1 MTTTTRVTNVITTA
15 IRQACRAPS
24 LHNSQPW
31 RWVVRETTVDLFADH
46 RRVLRS
52 VDTSGREALISC
64 GAALDHFRVA
74 MAAAGWSV
82 NADLFTN
89 PNDFDHLATL
99 DFTPSRGITTTE
111 RDRADAI
118 LRRRTDRLPFEAP
131 GEWKSFEPLLAAVVD
146 HHKAKLAVLAD
157 AARPMLAQA
166 SRLTESLRRYDA
178 YYHDE
183 LRWWTE
189 PFRLYQGVPD
199 SALVS
204 EEESERVG
212 INRAFP
218 STGHGDR
225 RPEVSADEAKVLVL
239 STPEDTRRDALNCGE
254 VLSTVLLEC
263 TMAGL
268 ATCTLTHITELAESR
283 ATIQTLTASHAFPQ
297 VLIRVGTAPA
307 LDETPPPTPRR
318 PLSEVMQVERSK
330 AAHHESSCG

>member
-1 MTTTTRVTNVITTA
+1 MTKTTADTNVITTA
-15 IRQACRAPS
+15 IRRACRAPS

-31 RWVVRETTVDLFADH
+31 LWVVRETTVDLFADH

-52 VDTSGREALISC
+52 TDTSGREALISC

-82 NADLFTN
+82 NVDLFPN
-89 PNDFDHLATL
+89 PNAFDHLATL
-99 DFTPSRGITTTE
+99 DFTPSRCITTAE

-118 LRRRTDRLPFEAP
+118 LRRRTDRLPFKAP
-131 GEWKSFEPLLAAVVD
+131 SEWQSFEPVLTDVID
-146 HHKAKLAVLAD
+146 HRKATPSVLAD
-157 AARPMLAQA
+157 AARPMLAHA
-166 SRLTESLRRYDA
+166 SRLTESVRRYDQ

-204 EEESERVG
+204 EEERERVG
-212 INRAFP
+212 INRSFP
-218 STGHGDR
+218 STGHRDR
-225 RPEVSADEAKVLVL
+225 RRDVPTDQAIVLVL
-239 STPEDTRRDALNCGE
+239 STPENTRRDALTCGE

-263 TMAGL
+263 TTAGL

-283 ATIQTLTASHAFPQ
+283 ATIQTLTANHAFPQ

-318 PLSEVMQVERSK
+318 ALSEVMHVER
-330 AAHHESSCG
+330 

>member
-1 MTTTTRVTNVITTA
+1 MTKTTPDTNVITAA
-15 IRQACRAPS
+15 IRRASRAPS

-31 RWVVRETTVDLFADH
+31 RWVVRETAVDLFADH
-46 RRVLRS
+46 RRILRS
-52 VDTSGREALISC
+52 VDTSGREALIGC

-74 MAAAGWSV
+74 MAAVGWSV
-82 NADLFTN
+82 NVDLF
-89 PNDFDHLATL
+89 PDPSAQDHLATL
-99 DFTPSRGITTTE
+99 DFALSHGSTPAE

-131 GEWKSFEPLLAAVVD
+131 NQWQSFEPVLAAMID
-146 HHKAKLAVLAD
+146 DRKATLTVLAD

-166 SRLTESLRRYDA
+166 SRLTESLRRYDE

-199 SALVS
+199 SAMVS
-204 EEESERVG
+204 DEECERVG

-225 RPEVSADEAKVLVL
+225 RTEVPSDHAKVLVL

-268 ATCTLTHITELAESR
+268 ATCTLTHVTELAQSR
-283 ATIQTLTASHAFPQ
+283 ATIQSLTANHAFPQ
-297 VLIRVGTAPA
+297 VLIRVGTVPA

-318 PLSEVMQVERSK
+318 PLSEVMQVQR
-330 AAHHESSCG
+330 